1 MTTSRTERQLVTI
14 IAESVLRKRLLDDI
28 GRLGASGYSIG
39 SVEGSGTGGRHT
51 ADWEGPHVRIETIV
65 GDEVAERI
73 LDHLVANYFSNYAVV
88 AWATTVRVA
97 RPAKFD

>member
-1 MTTSRTERQLVTI
+1 MTTTTERQLVTI
-14 IAESVLRKRLLDDI
+14 IAEAVLKKRLLDDI
-28 GRLGASGYSIG
+28 RRLGATGYSIG

-65 GDEVAERI
+65 RDEVAERI
-73 LDHLVANYFSNYAVV
+73 LDHLAEHYFTNYAVV
-88 AWATTVRVA
+88 AFTSTVRVA